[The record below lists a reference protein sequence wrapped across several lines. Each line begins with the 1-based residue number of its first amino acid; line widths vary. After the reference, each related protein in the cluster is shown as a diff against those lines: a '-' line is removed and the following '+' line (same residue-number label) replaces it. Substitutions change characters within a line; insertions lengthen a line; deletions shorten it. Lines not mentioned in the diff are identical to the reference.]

1 MDPGRFRPQA
11 PAVPGPPPPPP
22 RTRRE
27 GETPEGPHDPANG
40 ELVPCEASS
49 PLPQPAAGLGPL
61 PRGSPGR
68 APHREEAERPL
79 RPRSRRRHG
88 ESAAP
93 RPSPASG
100 LGGSRRGFGHGWLR
114 GALCEAPRFP
124 LYSGHYPRSSA
135 SPRSKEHMFPLGLL
149 ARLTTSHGQGKAAPG
164 TKAESGIWNVN
175 ARGSSDGG
183 CRRKRSFSPFSVLG
197 RRFSVS
203 CRYRNA
209 ALLPAQ
215 VSRGTVSI
223 PLRVIP
229 EQMKHVPGK
238 RLTYIY
244 VELSDPGMIP
254 KSSRR

>member
-49 PLPQPAAGLGPL
+49 PLPQP
-61 PRGSPGR
+61 PRGSGRSRGAPPAEPRTERRPSGRSGPAPAAGTGR
-68 APHREEAERPL
+68 AQPHALPPPPGSVGAGQAL
-79 RPRSRRRHG
+79 G
-88 ESAAP
+88 TAGCGAP
-93 RPSPASG
+93 FVKRLDSP
-100 LGGSRRGFGHGWLR
+100 FIPVTIP
-114 GALCEAPRFP
+114 APAP
-124 LYSGHYPRSSA
+124 A
-135 SPRSKEHMFPLGLL
+135 PRSKEHMFPLGLL

-197 RRFSVS
+197 RRFSVN
-203 CRYRNA
+203 CRYHNA

-215 VSRGTVSI
+215 VSRGDS
-223 PLRVIP
+223 L
-229 EQMKHVPGK
+229 HS
-238 RLTYIY
+238 LTCH
-244 VELSDPGMIP
+244 S
-254 KSSRR
+254 